1 MKKNANIME
10 KTKAIQI
17 LKQLLR
23 VRRKGHVAFM
33 CQGDFWEFNF
43 NLGKKPQVAFRT
55 NLKLRLRDLKSANPV
70 TWPQSLPN
78 DKP

>member
-43 NLGKKPQVAFRT
+43 NLGKQAK
-55 NLKLRLRDLKSANPV
+55 
-70 TWPQSLPN
+70 
-78 DKP
+78 